1 MANIWQHPS
10 IIAAEA
16 LTHLEDALVIAPM
29 CAVDKT
35 SDFTNKSNGW
45 KVGDTVSFR
54 THGEYEVD
62 EFTSA
67 ISTQSIAT
75 STRAM
80 TIEKHFDISVEVTSS
95 QSALELDSF
104 IDQVIRPATYKLAE
118 KVDTYVGTKILEAA
132 GAYYSTALFES
143 ASDIALARKAA
154 ILQQLSMNRF
164 CLVDLDIE
172 ATLLGQTWF
181 NQSQTRGGD
190 GETTLRNASMGR
202 VMGMDFASSIAFPTE
217 SSAYTVGT
225 YVGTTNNTSGTKN
238 LIGDTTLVVDVAA
251 TAYSLVAKDRLKIAG
266 VRRPLK
272 VKTAVTDTG
281 SATGTAITTI
291 ALVDPITEIIPDGA
305 AITVLAS
312 GKAVQHHGVIMDDR
326 SLAVAFPMLDLPED
340 RVAATASN
348 NGVSIRIVKG
358 YDLSSKKTTMS
369 MDLLVGAFALDP
381 RRMTL
386 IGDKTA

>member
-1 MANIWQHPS
+1 MANIWEHPN

-16 LTHLEDALVIAPM
+16 LTHLEDALVIAPL
-29 CAVDKT
+29 CAKDKT
-35 SDFTNKSNGW
+35 SDFTSKANGW

-62 EFTSA
+62 EFSST
-67 ISTQSIAT
+67 ISTQAIAS
-75 STRAM
+75 STRPM
-80 TIEKHFDISVEVTSS
+80 QIEKHLDISVEVTAREL
-95 QSALELDSF
+95 ALDLDSF
-104 IDQVIRPATYKLAE
+104 VDQVIRPATYKLAE

-143 ASDIALARKAA
+143 AADIALARKNAT
-154 ILQQLSMNRF
+154 LQQLAMNRF

-190 GETTLRNASMGR
+190 GEMTLRNAEMGR
-202 VMGMDFASSIAFPTE
+202 VMGMDFFSSIAFPTE
-217 SSAYTVGT
+217 TAAYTVGT
-225 YVGTTNNTSGTKN
+225 MICATNNTSGTKN
-238 LIGDTTLVVDVAA
+238 LIGDTTLTVDTQTA
-251 TAYSLVAKDRLKIAG
+251 TRTLVAGDRLAIAG

-272 VKTAVTDTG
+272 VKTAIADT
-281 SATGTAITTI
+281 SATTEVV
-291 ALVDPITEIIPDGA
+291 LVDPITEIIPDNA
-305 AITVLAS
+305 AVTVLAS
-312 GKAVQHHGVIMDDR
+312 GKDVQHHGVIMDDR

-340 RVAATASN
+340 KVAAAAFN

-358 YDLSSKKTTMS
+358 YDLSTKKTTMS
-369 MDLLVGAFALDP
+369 LDLLVGSFALDP

-386 IGDKTA
+386 VGDKTA

>member
-1 MANIWQHPS
+1 MANIWKHPN

-16 LTHLEDALVIAPM
+16 LTHLEDALVIAPL
-29 CAVDKT
+29 CAKDKT
-35 SDFTNKSNGW
+35 SDFTSKANGW

-62 EFTSA
+62 EFSST
-67 ISTQSIAT
+67 ISTQAIAS
-75 STRAM
+75 STRPM
-80 TIEKHFDISVEVTSS
+80 QIEKHLDISVEVTAREL
-95 QSALELDSF
+95 ALDLDSF
-104 IDQVIRPATYKLAE
+104 VDQVIRPATYKLAE

-143 ASDIALARKAA
+143 AADIALARKNAT
-154 ILQQLSMNRF
+154 LQQLAMNRF

-190 GETTLRNASMGR
+190 GEMTLRNAEMGR
-202 VMGMDFASSIAFPTE
+202 VMGMDFFSSIAFPTE
-217 SSAYTVGT
+217 AAAYTVGT
-225 YVGTTNNTSGTKN
+225 MICATNNTSGTKN
-238 LIGDTTLVVDVAA
+238 LIGDTTLTVDTQTA
-251 TAYSLVAKDRLKIAG
+251 TRTLVAGDRLAIAG

-272 VKTAVTDTG
+272 VKTAIADT
-281 SATGTAITTI
+281 SSTTEV
-291 ALVDPITEIIPDGA
+291 ALVDPITEIIPDNA
-305 AITVLAS
+305 AVTVLAS
-312 GKAVQHHGVIMDDR
+312 GKDVQHHGVIMDDR

-340 RVAATASN
+340 KVAAAAFN

-358 YDLSSKKTTMS
+358 YDLSTKKTTMS
-369 MDLLVGAFALDP
+369 LDLLVGSFALDP

-386 IGDKTA
+386 VGDKTA